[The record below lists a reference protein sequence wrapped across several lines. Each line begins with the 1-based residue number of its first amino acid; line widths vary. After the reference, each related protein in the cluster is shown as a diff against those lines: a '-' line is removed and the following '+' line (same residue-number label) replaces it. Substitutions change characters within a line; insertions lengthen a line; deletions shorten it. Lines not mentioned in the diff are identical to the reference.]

1 MYPPLSSYT
10 GHSGPAVDISLFSLH
25 LAGASSIGGSINFL
39 TSMKNM
45 SVESMRG
52 ERMVLFV

>member
-1 MYPPLSSYT
+1 LSSYT
-10 GHSGPAVDISLFSLH
+10 GHRGPAVDMSLFSLH

-45 SVESMRG
+45 SVERMRG
-52 ERMVLFV
+52 ERIVLFV